1 MRTQLAARIV
11 LIFVLFSLSSVF
23 SQSNWPQFRGVG
35 GLGISTEIKKLPVK
49 FNETKNMLWKCE
61 VNDGLS
67 SPCVWGDRIFL
78 TGYANKTLET
88 YCIDKESGS
97 IVWKKSIPVEKLT
110 RKHQINSYATST
122 PATDGERIY
131 IYFGLYGLLCYDFE
145 GNEVWKREME
155 PPRIMY
161 GPSAS
166 PILAGDYLIF
176 INDSHDQS
184 YIEAINPKTGE
195 TVWKTEREESL
206 SGSWSSP
213 MYWKNNAVDEVV
225 IYGIWWMTAYDLKD
239 GSVRWSVPGLTDE
252 PCITP
257 VTGEGMVFTTS
268 YNMNTNPEVIGLP
281 KFDEL
286 LKDYDKDGDGELTLE
301 EVKPNRSILS
311 RYDADGEGDHP
322 LWGFFRF
329 LDVDKSGKIT
339 VEEWPK
345 MVNWLNDFK
354 QENALMAIKPS
365 PEKGGEPEVVW
376 KHNYG
381 VPECP
386 SPIYYKERIYMVK
399 NGGMISCLVAKTGE
413 LKYQDR
419 LQAGGPYYSS
429 PVVGDGKIY
438 VASRRGVVTVFEPG
452 DDLNILAHNKL
463 NEKIMAT
470 PAIVDGKIYVRT
482 DKHLF
487 AFALID

>member
-1 MRTQLAARIV
+1 MRTRLVIKIMVA
-11 LIFVLFSLSSVF
+11 LFLFNLNMVF
-23 SQSNWPQFRGVG
+23 SQSNWPQFRGEG
-35 GLGISTEIKKLPVK
+35 GLGISNELKQLPVE
-49 FNETKNMLWKCE
+49 FNQTKNLLWKSE
-61 VNDGLS
+61 INNGNS

-78 TGYANKTLET
+78 TGFGDKVLET
-88 YCIDKESGS
+88 YCIDRKNGN
-97 IVWKKSIPVEKLT
+97 IHWKKSITVEKFQ
-110 RKHQINSYATST
+110 RMHPINTPATST
-122 PATDGERIY
+122 PATDGERVY
-131 IYFGLYGLLCYDFE
+131 IYFGSYGLLCYDFK
-145 GNEVWKREME
+145 GNEVWKRELS

-166 PILAGDYLIF
+166 PILAGDYLMF
-176 INDSHDQS
+176 INDTHDQS
-184 YIEAINPKTGE
+184 YLEAINPKTGE
-195 TVWKTEREESL
+195 TVWKIEREKSL

-213 MYWKNNAVDEVV
+213 MYWKNNGIDEVV
-225 IYGIWWMTAYDLKD
+225 IYGIWWMTAFDLKD

-268 YNMNTNPEVIGLP
+268 YNMKTNPEVIGLP
-281 KFDEL
+281 EFDEL
-286 LKDYDKDGDGELTLE
+286 LTEYDKDGDGELTLE
-301 EVKPNRSILS
+301 EVKSNKSILS

-339 VEEWPK
+339 VKEWVK
-345 MVNWLNDFK
+345 MINWLNDFK

-365 PEKGGEPEVVW
+365 AEEGGNPEVVW

-386 SPIYYKERIYMVK
+386 SPLYYKERVYMVK
-399 NGGMISCLVAKTGE
+399 NGGIVSCLVAKTGE
-413 LKYQDR
+413 LKYQDKLR
-419 LQAGGPYYSS
+419 SGGPYYSS
-429 PVVGDGKIY
+429 PVVGDGKIF
-438 VASRRGVVTVFEPG
+438 VASRRGTVTVFEPG
-452 DDLNILAHNKL
+452 DDFNILAHNKL

-482 DKHLF
+482 DKSLF
-487 AFALID
+487 AFGLME

>member
-1 MRTQLAARIV
+1 MLTRSISKIV
-11 LIFVLFSLSSVF
+11 AVLVLLNVGIVF
-23 SQSNWPQFRGVG
+23 GQSNWAQFRGSG
-35 GLGISTEIKKLPVK
+35 GLGISNETEQLPVE
-49 FNETKNMLWKCE
+49 FNQTKNMLWSCE
-61 VNDGLS
+61 INKGNS

-78 TGYANKTLET
+78 TGFENKTLET
-88 YCIDKESGS
+88 YCIDRKSGNN
-97 IVWKKSIPVEKLT
+97 VWKKTIPVEKL
-110 RKHQINSYATST
+110 RRIHPINSHATST
-122 PATDGERIY
+122 PATDGERVY

-145 GNEVWKREME
+145 GNEVWKRPMKTTD
-155 PPRIMY
+155 IMY

-166 PILAGDYLIF
+166 PILAKDYLIF
-176 INDSHDQS
+176 INDSRSES
-184 YIEAINPKTGE
+184 YLEAINPKTGE
-195 TVWKTEREESL
+195 TVWKTDREKSFV
-206 SGSWSSP
+206 GSWSSP
-213 MYWKNNAVDEVV
+213 MYWKNSAVDEVV

-268 YNMNTNPEVIGLP
+268 YNMKTNPEVIGLP

-286 LKDYDKDGDGELTLE
+286 LAEYDKDGDDELTLE
-301 EVKPNRSILS
+301 EVKSNKSILS

-339 VEEWPK
+339 ETEWPK
-345 MVNWLNDFK
+345 IVNWLNDFK

-365 PEKGGEPEVVW
+365 PNTDEEPKVVW

-386 SPIYYKERIYMVK
+386 SPLYYKERIYMVK
-399 NGGMISCLVAKTGE
+399 NGGIISCLVAKTGE
-413 LKYQDR
+413 LKYQDK

-438 VASRRGVVTVFEPG
+438 VASRRGTITVFEPG
-452 DDLNILAHNKL
+452 DDLNILAHNDLK
-463 NEKIMAT
+463 ERIMAT
-470 PAIVDGKIYVRT
+470 PAIMDGKIYVRT
-482 DKHLF
+482 DNHLF
-487 AFALID
+487 AFGL